1 MARTLVVCL
10 LVAAMECVAQQV
22 GGTIRGTIVDERTG
36 RGIGGA
42 KLYAV
47 TLSPRVSSTA
57 EVVAAADGAFV
68 LAGVG
73 AGTYRLCASAGGT
86 YAPGCFWLDRTTDVT
101 AVNWGQ
107 TVAGVVVRLKRGS
120 KLSVRVDDT
129 GGNLRRREVGKV
141 IDMVLVLADAR
152 GNQQMLQATRVL
164 PAFTEYETVIPEDA
178 ALTLTARAYGLA
190 VVGDDGLEVGPDG
203 KAYGFAHAAATP
215 AGQRKS
221 FRFQVTGAR

>member
-1 MARTLVVCL
+1 M
-10 LVAAMECVAQQV
+10 AAMECAAQV

-36 RGIGGA
+36 RGISGA

-47 TLSPRVSSTA
+47 TLVPRVSSTA
-57 EVVAAADGAFV
+57 EVTAGGDGSFV

-73 AGTYRLCASAGGT
+73 AGSYKLCASAGGT
-86 YAPGCFWLDRTTDVT
+86 YAPGCFWMDRTTDVV

-120 KLSVRVDDT
+120 RFTVRVDDA
-129 GGNLRRREVGKV
+129 GGALRRREVGKV
-141 IDMVLVLADAR
+141 IDMVLVVGDGR
-152 GNQQMLQATRVL
+152 GNEQLLTVTRRNA
-164 PAFTEYETVIPEDA
+164 AFSESEAVIPEDVG
-178 ALTLTARAYGLA
+178 LTLTARAYGAA
-190 VVGDDGLEVGPDG
+190 VVGDDGVEVGPGG

-215 AGQRKS
+215 AGQRRS